1 MQLSCSFRVLHVRN
15 GFLSIVAVC
24 VFARKRKMNFQGIC
38 NPAWGYIKSVQKF
51 RLRSDTQSIMVKM
64 FRILAAALAGTVMY
78 VLVSFACGR
87 DGVWAD
93 GQLREQKRIL
103 TARTDEIQK
112 INDSL
117 SLEYT
122 ALEKDPDVIAGFARK
137 MGYVRD
143 GEKIVKI
150 NGLVSVDEYHFE
162 TGTPIKSAEPY
173 FLPEWFCKTAGI
185 LMFFVAYLYLLLK
198 KDGKRNAAPAKK
210 ITIKGIPVYDLP
222 QM

>member
-1 MQLSCSFRVLHVRN
+1 
-15 GFLSIVAVC
+15 
-24 VFARKRKMNFQGIC
+24 
-38 NPAWGYIKSVQKF
+38 
-51 RLRSDTQSIMVKM
+51 M
-64 FRILAAALAGTVMY
+64 FRILVAALAGTAIY
-78 VLVSFACGR
+78 VLVSFTCGR
-87 DGVWAD
+87 DGIWAD

-103 TARTDEIQK
+103 SARADEIQK

-150 NGLVSVDEYHFE
+150 NGLIALDEYHFE
-162 TGTPIKSAEPY
+162 TGTPIKSIEPY
-173 FLPEWFCKTAGI
+173 SLPEWFCKVSGI

-198 KDGKRNAAPAKK
+198 DFRTKNAAVKK
-210 ITIKGIPVYDLP
+210 TKVKIKGIPVYDLP
-222 QM
+222 QV